1 MILSVS
7 RRTDIPR
14 WYSEWLLRR
23 LRAGEVLVR
32 NPYRP
37 GQLRRVPLSPAVVD
51 AIVFWTKDPAPL
63 LPWLDELD
71 GMGYRYLF
79 QFTLTPYGP
88 EIEPGL
94 RDKRAIVETF
104 QVLGCRLG
112 RGRVLWRYDPIL
124 FTDAIG
130 LAWHEARFRKLCKAL
145 SPFTDQVTV
154 SFLDPYPG
162 RPMGGLR
169 PPNALEMQELAAM
182 LGQTA
187 KEYHLSIVAC
197 CEAGD
202 FSPHGIG
209 RAACIDRA
217 RLERLCGGPLRLG
230 ADRGQ
235 RPGCGCCE
243 SVDIGAYN
251 TCVNG
256 CRYCYATRS
265 PATAAR
271 QYAAHHPQSP
281 MLTGWPEEGW
291 VLTEKRPPSL
301 KREQLSLF

>member
-162 RPMGGLR
+162 RPM
-169 PPNALEMQELAAM
+169 
-182 LGQTA
+182 
-187 KEYHLSIVAC
+187 
-197 CEAGD
+197 
-202 FSPHGIG
+202 
-209 RAACIDRA
+209 AACGPQMPWKCRSWRPCWGKLQRNITCQLWPAARRGTSPPTASAGPPVSTRA

-230 ADRGQ
+230 PDRGQ
-235 RPGCGCCE
+235 RPAAAAVKAWT
-243 SVDIGAYN
+243 SAPTTPVLPA
-251 TCVNG
+251 
-256 CRYCYATRS
+256 A
-265 PATAAR
+265 ATAMPTA
-271 QYAAHHPQSP
+271 
-281 MLTGWPEEGW
+281 
-291 VLTEKRPPSL
+291 PPPAQRHGGRSTPPTAPY
-301 KREQLSLF
+301 

>member
-14 WYSEWLLRR
+14 WYSEWFLRR

-63 LPWLDELD
+63 LPRLDELD

-104 QVLGCRLG
+104 QALGRRLG
-112 RGRVLWRYDPIL
+112 RGRVLWL
-124 FTDAIG
+124 FNV
-130 LAWHEARFRKLCKAL
+130 L
-145 SPFTDQVTV
+145 SPFTDLVRV
-154 SFLDPYPG
+154 RFLHPSPG
-162 RPMGGLR
+162 RPLGGLR
-169 PPNALEMQELAAM
+169 PPNALEMQGLAAM

-243 SVDIGAYN
+243 SVDIGAYD
-251 TCVNG
+251 TCPSG
-256 CRYCYATRS
+256 CRYCYANRS
-265 PATAAR
+265 PARTAAR
-271 QYAAHHPQSP
+271 RAEHAPDGP
-281 MLTGWPEEGW
+281 LLTG
-291 VLTEKRPPSL
+291 VPSPGDTVTDL
-301 KREQLSLF
+301 PACSCRGGQLRLF

>member
-1 MILSVS
+1 M
-7 RRTDIPR
+7 
-14 WYSEWLLRR
+14 
-23 LRAGEVLVR
+23 
-32 NPYRP
+32 
-37 GQLRRVPLSPAVVD
+37 
-51 AIVFWTKDPAPL
+51 
-63 LPWLDELD
+63 
-71 GMGYRYLF
+71 
-79 QFTLTPYGP
+79 
-88 EIEPGL
+88 
-94 RDKRAIVETF
+94 
-104 QVLGCRLG
+104 
-112 RGRVLWRYDPIL
+112 LWRYDPIL

-130 LAWHEARFRKLCKAL
+130 LAWHEARFRKLCKVL

-169 PPNALEMQELAAM
+169 PPNALEMQGLAAM

-243 SVDIGAYN
+243 SVDIGAYD
-251 TCVNG
+251 TCPSG
-256 CRYCYATRS
+256 CRYCYANRS
-265 PATAAR
+265 PARTAAR
-271 QYAAHHPQSP
+271 RAEHAPDGP
-281 MLTGWPEEGW
+281 LLTG
-291 VLTEKRPPSL
+291 VPSPGDTVTDL
-301 KREQLSLF
+301 PACSCRDGQLRLF

>member
-104 QVLGCRLG
+104 QALGRRLG
-112 RGRVLWRYDPIL
+112 RERVLWRYDPIL

-130 LAWHEARFRKLCKAL
+130 LTWHEARFRKLCKAL

-197 CEAGD
+197 CEAGG
-202 FSPHGIG
+202 FSAHGIG
-209 RAACIDRA
+209 RAACIDGPGWSACAAGR
-217 RLERLCGGPLRLG
+217 CGWAPTEASGPAAAAVKAWTSAPTTPVLP
-230 ADRGQ
+230 A
-235 RPGCGCCE
+235 
-243 SVDIGAYN
+243 A
-251 TCVNG
+251 
-256 CRYCYATRS
+256 
-265 PATAAR
+265 ATAMPTALLPAQR
-271 QYAAHHPQSP
+271 HGGRS
-281 MLTGWPEEGW
+281 T
-291 VLTEKRPPSL
+291 PPTAPY
-301 KREQLSLF
+301 

>member
-162 RPMGGLR
+162 RPWAACGPQMPWKCRSWRPCWGKLQRNITCQLWPAARRGL
-169 PPNALEMQELAAM
+169 L
-182 LGQTA
+182 
-187 KEYHLSIVAC
+187 
-197 CEAGD
+197 
-202 FSPHGIG
+202 PHGIG

-230 ADRGQ
+230 PDRGQ

-243 SVDIGAYN
+243 SVDIGAYD
-251 TCVNG
+251 TCPSG
-256 CRYCYATRS
+256 CRYCYANRTPTAQRHGGRS
-265 PATAAR
+265 TPPTAPTDR
-271 QYAAHHPQSP
+271 H
-281 MLTGWPEEGW
+281 T
-291 VLTEKRPPSL
+291 
-301 KREQLSLF
+301 

>member
-154 SFLDPYPG
+154 SFLDPYPRPSHG
-162 RPMGGLR
+162 RPAAPKCPGNAGAGGHAGANCKGISLVNCGLLRGGGLLR
-169 PPNALEMQELAAM
+169 PRHRPGRLYRP
-182 LGQTA
+182 GP
-187 KEYHLSIVAC
+187 
-197 CEAGD
+197 AGA
-202 FSPHGIG
+202 PVR
-209 RAACIDRA
+209 RAAAAGPRPGPAA
-217 RLERLCGGPLRLG
+217 RLRLL
-230 ADRGQ
+230 
-235 RPGCGCCE
+235 
-243 SVDIGAYN
+243 
-251 TCVNG
+251 
-256 CRYCYATRS
+256 
-265 PATAAR
+265 
-271 QYAAHHPQSP
+271 
-281 MLTGWPEEGW
+281 
-291 VLTEKRPPSL
+291 
-301 KREQLSLF
+301 

>member
-202 FSPHGIG
+202 FSPTASAGPPVLTGPGWSACAAG
-209 RAACIDRA
+209 RCGWAPTGASGPAAA
-217 RLERLCGGPLRLG
+217 AVKAWTSAPTTPVLP
-230 ADRGQ
+230 A
-235 RPGCGCCE
+235 
-243 SVDIGAYN
+243 A
-251 TCVNG
+251 
-256 CRYCYATRS
+256 
-265 PATAAR
+265 ATAMPTA
-271 QYAAHHPQSP
+271 
-281 MLTGWPEEGW
+281 
-291 VLTEKRPPSL
+291 PPPAQRHGGRSTPPTAPY
-301 KREQLSLF
+301 

>member
-14 WYSEWLLRR
+14 WYSEWFLRR

-63 LPWLDELD
+63 LPRLDELD

-104 QVLGCRLG
+104 QALGRRLG

-130 LAWHEARFRKLCKAL
+130 LAWHEARFRKLCKVL

-169 PPNALEMQELAAM
+169 PPNALEMQGLAAM

-217 RLERLCGGPLRLG
+217 RLCGGPLRLG

-243 SVDIGAYN
+243 SVDIGAYD
-251 TCVNG
+251 TCPSG
-256 CRYCYATRS
+256 CRYCYANYDEQTVRQNYAKHDPHS
-265 PATAAR
+265 PFLIGNLR
-271 QYAAHHPQSP
+271 
-281 MLTGWPEEGW
+281 PEDVIHEAVQKSW
-291 VLTEKRPPSL
+291 VDGQMR
-301 KREQLSLF
+301 LF

>member
-1 MILSVS
+1 MILSIS

-104 QVLGCRLG
+104 QALGRRLG

-124 FTDAIG
+124 
-130 LAWHEARFRKLCKAL
+130 ARGPVPQAL
-145 SPFTDQVTV
+145 
-154 SFLDPYPG
+154 
-162 RPMGGLR
+162 
-169 PPNALEMQELAAM
+169 
-182 LGQTA
+182 
-187 KEYHLSIVAC
+187 
-197 CEAGD
+197 
-202 FSPHGIG
+202 
-209 RAACIDRA
+209 
-217 RLERLCGGPLRLG
+217 
-230 ADRGQ
+230 
-235 RPGCGCCE
+235 
-243 SVDIGAYN
+243 
-251 TCVNG
+251 
-256 CRYCYATRS
+256 
-265 PATAAR
+265 
-271 QYAAHHPQSP
+271 
-281 MLTGWPEEGW
+281 
-291 VLTEKRPPSL
+291 
-301 KREQLSLF
+301 

>member
-14 WYSEWLLRR
+14 WYSEWFLRR

-51 AIVFWTKDPAPL
+51 AIVFWTKAPAPL

-112 RGRVLWRYDPIL
+112 RGPGAVAVRPHSVHRRHRPR
-124 FTDAIG
+124 
-130 LAWHEARFRKLCKAL
+130 LARGPVPQAL
-145 SPFTDQVTV
+145 
-154 SFLDPYPG
+154 
-162 RPMGGLR
+162 
-169 PPNALEMQELAAM
+169 
-182 LGQTA
+182 
-187 KEYHLSIVAC
+187 
-197 CEAGD
+197 
-202 FSPHGIG
+202 
-209 RAACIDRA
+209 
-217 RLERLCGGPLRLG
+217 
-230 ADRGQ
+230 
-235 RPGCGCCE
+235 
-243 SVDIGAYN
+243 
-251 TCVNG
+251 
-256 CRYCYATRS
+256 
-265 PATAAR
+265 
-271 QYAAHHPQSP
+271 
-281 MLTGWPEEGW
+281 
-291 VLTEKRPPSL
+291 
-301 KREQLSLF
+301 

>member
-1 MILSVS
+1 M
-7 RRTDIPR
+7 
-14 WYSEWLLRR
+14 
-23 LRAGEVLVR
+23 LVR

-51 AIVFWTKDPAPL
+51 AIVFWTKAPAPL

-169 PPNALEMQELAAM
+169 PPNALEMQGLAAM

-243 SVDIGAYN
+243 SVDIGAYD
-251 TCVNG
+251 TCPSG
-256 CRYCYATRS
+256 CRYCYANRS
-265 PATAAR
+265 PARTAAR
-271 QYAAHHPQSP
+271 RAEHAPDSP
-281 MLTGWPEEGW
+281 LLTG
-291 VLTEKRPPSL
+291 VPSPGDTVTDL
-301 KREQLSLF
+301 PACSCRDGQLRLF

>member
-14 WYSEWLLRR
+14 WYSEWFLRR

-63 LPWLDELD
+63 LPRLDELD

-104 QVLGCRLG
+104 QALGRRLG

-130 LAWHEARFRKLCKAL
+130 LAWHEARFRKLCKVL

-169 PPNALEMQELAAM
+169 PPNALEMQGLAAM

-197 CEAGD
+197 CEAGT
-202 FSPHGIG
+202 SPPTASAGPPVLTGPGWSACAAG
-209 RAACIDRA
+209 RCGWAPTGASGPAAA
-217 RLERLCGGPLRLG
+217 AVKAWTSAPTTPVLP
-230 ADRGQ
+230 A
-235 RPGCGCCE
+235 
-243 SVDIGAYN
+243 A
-251 TCVNG
+251 
-256 CRYCYATRS
+256 
-265 PATAAR
+265 ATAMPTA
-271 QYAAHHPQSP
+271 
-281 MLTGWPEEGW
+281 
-291 VLTEKRPPSL
+291 PPPAQRHGGRSTPPTAPY
-301 KREQLSLF
+301 

>member
-104 QVLGCRLG
+104 QVLGRRLG

-154 SFLDPYPG
+154 SFLDPYP
-162 RPMGGLR
+162 
-169 PPNALEMQELAAM
+169 
-182 LGQTA
+182 
-187 KEYHLSIVAC
+187 
-197 CEAGD
+197 
-202 FSPHGIG
+202 
-209 RAACIDRA
+209 
-217 RLERLCGGPLRLG
+217 
-230 ADRGQ
+230 
-235 RPGCGCCE
+235 
-243 SVDIGAYN
+243 
-251 TCVNG
+251 
-256 CRYCYATRS
+256 
-265 PATAAR
+265 
-271 QYAAHHPQSP
+271 
-281 MLTGWPEEGW
+281 
-291 VLTEKRPPSL
+291 
-301 KREQLSLF
+301 

>member
-1 MILSVS
+1 M
-7 RRTDIPR
+7 
-14 WYSEWLLRR
+14 
-23 LRAGEVLVR
+23 
-32 NPYRP
+32 
-37 GQLRRVPLSPAVVD
+37 
-51 AIVFWTKDPAPL
+51 
-63 LPWLDELD
+63 
-71 GMGYRYLF
+71 
-79 QFTLTPYGP
+79 
-88 EIEPGL
+88 
-94 RDKRAIVETF
+94 
-104 QVLGCRLG
+104 
-112 RGRVLWRYDPIL
+112 LWRYDPIL

-169 PPNALEMQELAAM
+169 PPNALEMQELASM

-230 ADRGQ
+230 PDRGQ

-243 SVDIGAYN
+243 SVDIGAYD
-251 TCVNG
+251 TCPSG
-256 CRYCYATRS
+256 CRYCYANRS
-265 PATAAR
+265 PARTAAR
-271 QYAAHHPQSP
+271 RAEHAPDSP
-281 MLTGWPEEGW
+281 LLTG
-291 VLTEKRPPSL
+291 VPSPGDTVTDL
-301 KREQLSLF
+301 PACSCRDGQLRLF

>member
-1 MILSVS
+1 
-7 RRTDIPR
+7 
-14 WYSEWLLRR
+14 
-23 LRAGEVLVR
+23 
-32 NPYRP
+32 
-37 GQLRRVPLSPAVVD
+37 
-51 AIVFWTKDPAPL
+51 
-63 LPWLDELD
+63 
-71 GMGYRYLF
+71 MGYRYLF

-104 QVLGCRLG
+104 QVLGRRLG

-169 PPNALEMQELAAM
+169 PPNALEMQELASM

-217 RLERLCGGPLRLG
+217 RLERLCGGPPTG
-230 ADRGQ
+230 ASG
-235 RPGCGCCE
+235 PAAAAVKAWT
-243 SVDIGAYN
+243 SAPTTPVLPA
-251 TCVNG
+251 
-256 CRYCYATRS
+256 A
-265 PATAAR
+265 ATAMPTA
-271 QYAAHHPQSP
+271 
-281 MLTGWPEEGW
+281 
-291 VLTEKRPPSL
+291 PPTAQRHGGRSTPPTAPY
-301 KREQLSLF
+301 

>member
-14 WYSEWLLRR
+14 WYSEWFLRR

-63 LPWLDELD
+63 LPRLDELD

-104 QVLGCRLG
+104 QALGRRLG

-130 LAWHEARFRKLCKAL
+130 LAWHEARFRKLCKVL

-169 PPNALEMQELAAM
+169 PPKCPGNA
-182 LGQTA
+182 G
-187 KEYHLSIVAC
+187 
-197 CEAGD
+197 AGG
-202 FSPHGIG
+202 HAGANCKGIS
-209 RAACIDRA
+209 
-217 RLERLCGGPLRLG
+217 LVNCGLLRGGGLLPP
-230 ADRGQ
+230 RH
-235 RPGCGCCE
+235 RPGRL
-243 SVDIGAYN
+243 Y
-251 TCVNG
+251 
-256 CRYCYATRS
+256 
-265 PATAAR
+265 
-271 QYAAHHPQSP
+271 
-281 MLTGWPEEGW
+281 
-291 VLTEKRPPSL
+291 
-301 KREQLSLF
+301 

>member
-7 RRTDIPR
+7 RRTDLPR

-112 RGRVLWRYDPIL
+112 
-124 FTDAIG
+124 
-130 LAWHEARFRKLCKAL
+130 
-145 SPFTDQVTV
+145 
-154 SFLDPYPG
+154 
-162 RPMGGLR
+162 GG
-169 PPNALEMQELAAM
+169 
-182 LGQTA
+182 G
-187 KEYHLSIVAC
+187 C
-197 CEAGD
+197 
-202 FSPHGIG
+202 
-209 RAACIDRA
+209 
-217 RLERLCGGPLRLG
+217 CGGTTPFCSPTPSASPG
-230 ADRGQ
+230 T
-235 RPGCGCCE
+235 RPGSAS
-243 SVDIGAYN
+243 SVK
-251 TCVNG
+251 
-256 CRYCYATRS
+256 RFPRS
-265 PATAAR
+265 LIR
-271 QYAAHHPQSP
+271 
-281 MLTGWPEEGW
+281 
-291 VLTEKRPPSL
+291 
-301 KREQLSLF
+301 

>member
-202 FSPHGIG
+202 FSAHGIG

-217 RLERLCGGPLRLG
+217 RLERLCG
-230 ADRGQ
+230 
-235 RPGCGCCE
+235 
-243 SVDIGAYN
+243 
-251 TCVNG
+251 
-256 CRYCYATRS
+256 
-265 PATAAR
+265 
-271 QYAAHHPQSP
+271 
-281 MLTGWPEEGW
+281 
-291 VLTEKRPPSL
+291 
-301 KREQLSLF
+301 LSLIHI